1 MGEARASMRGM
12 AALERADHHEAGQP
26 AGSNGVRPRSG
37 PGRRG
42 RRWWLV
48 SLGGLLVVGCAV
60 AFAVSVA
67 KLGDRV
73 PVLAM
78 ARPVPA
84 GDMIGV
90 GDLRRVVA
98 ADPARL
104 GLVRAA
110 DEDQVVGH
118 TAAQPLVTGEL
129 LTSALVGEA
138 AFPPAGEMVASLSLK
153 PGRVPSSLAA
163 GAHVA
168 VFVQPES
175 TGGAA
180 TSGTSVSSSG
190 AGSVSRFSAVVV
202 SVEAGGDA
210 QGAVVVTVLVPDDAG
225 PVLAAAPEDG
235 VVLMQT
241 SPKDG

>member
-1 MGEARASMRGM
+1 MTGM
-12 AALERADHHEAGQP
+12 TTLQHAQRDETGVTTGAAVGR
-26 AGSNGVRPRSG
+26 NGARPRSG
-37 PGRRG
+37 RG

-48 SLGGLLVVGCAV
+48 SVGGLLVVACAV

-73 PVLAM
+73 SVLAV

-84 GDMIGV
+84 GDTISAA
-90 GDLRRVVA
+90 DLRRVSA

-118 TAAQPLVTGEL
+118 TAAQPLVPGVL
-129 LTSALVGEA
+129 LTLALVGDAE
-138 AFPPAGEMVASLSLK
+138 FPPAGEMVASLSLK
-153 PGRVPSSLAA
+153 PGQVPSSLAG

-168 VFVQPES
+168 VFVQPQS
-175 TGGAA
+175 SGGTS
-180 TSGTSVSSSG
+180 TSGSSVSGSG

-202 SVEAGGDA
+202 SVESGSDA

-225 PVLAAAPEDG
+225 PVLAAAPADG